1 MGAFECVA
9 TKLDVREFSTR
20 HVAGDVKLKV
30 LEAAR
35 MTGTGMNTQHWRF
48 IVVQDRDGL
57 KRLAA
62 DSSTGA
68 WVGNAAFAVI
78 VLTDPKYGFHLI
90 DAGRAVQNMEIAAWN
105 EGVVSCLYTGIKE
118 DSLRRDFGI
127 PNELRPTVVVGFGY
141 PTRTLTG
148 RKKNRKPLE
157 EVAFLEKYGHRMDRQ
172 KLGG

>member
-1 MGAFECVA
+1 MDAFECVA
-9 TKLDVREFSTR
+9 TKLDIREFGPKK
-20 HVAGDVKLKV
+20 VPADVKLKV

-35 MTGTGMNTQHWRF
+35 MAGTGMNTQHWRF
-48 IVVQDRDGL
+48 IVVEERDSL

-62 DSSTGA
+62 DSTTGA
-68 WVGNAAFAVI
+68 WVGKAAFAVI

-105 EGVVSCLYTGIKE
+105 DGVVSCIYTGFKE
-118 DSLRRDFGI
+118 DALRKDFGI
-127 PNELRPTVVVGFGY
+127 PNELRPSAVVGFGY

-157 EVAFLEKYGHRMDRQ
+157 EVAFLEQYGHRLEPQ
-172 KLGG
+172 TLT